1 MSRFIQMTFDDLF
14 LQKEEKYVRRIQYEE
29 TKPFLLKIHYAR
41 RMPCITDAFGLFVDG
56 RLIGVVTYGV
66 PASNPLCIGICGK
79 EYKDH
84 VRELNRLCIL
94 PEYNGKNYASFL
106 VGRSLKMLENGTIV
120 VSYADTGWGHYG
132 YVYQAT
138 NFIYTGLSSKHNDKF
153 MDGAHG
159 RHCGKLTGDETM
171 QVRTRKHRYIYFVG
185 DKRTRR
191 ELMEALRYPVEPYP
205 KGDDVKYD
213 VNDPKP
219 VIDLKIVKRN
229 SDESIS
235 SV

>member
-1 MSRFIQMTFDDLF
+1 MSGFIQMTFDDMF

-41 RMPCITDAFGLFVDG
+41 RMPCITDAFGLFVG
-56 RLIGVVTYGV
+56 GKLIGVVTYGI

-120 VSYADTGWGHYG
+120 VSFADTGWGHYG
-132 YVYQAT
+132 YIYQAT
-138 NFIYTGLSSKHNDKF
+138 NFIYTGLTAKRNDTYQP
-153 MDGAHG
+153 GGQHP
-159 RHCGKLTGDETM
+159 RHYDKRKRSEFL
-171 QVRTRKHRYIYFVG
+171 QSRSRKHRYIYFVG
-185 DKRTRR
+185 DKRTKK
-191 ELMEALRYPVEPYP
+191 ELMKALRYSIEPYP

-213 VNDPKP
+213 VNDPNP
-219 VIDLKIVKRN
+219 VIPIKIIERGIK
-229 SDESIS
+229 
-235 SV
+235 